1 MWQTITGKPSYKC
14 YTMVAYVAYL
24 RVSTNRQETSGLG
37 IEAQREAVE
46 RYAALSDGLILTEF
60 VETESGAKSNRPQL
74 AKALALCRRTKSTLL
89 IARLDRL
96 SRSLSFV
103 AQLLDAN
110 VDIRCADMPEANRL
124 LLQMLAVFGEYERQM
139 IRDRTKAALAA
150 AKARGVVL
158 GANGKVLAAANR
170 DAAMRH
176 AETQR
181 PAISAAREAG
191 CQSLP
196 QIAAYLSENGH
207 KTADGGRWHPM
218 TVKRLLTR
226 LGAA

>member
-1 MWQTITGKPSYKC
+1 MIQ
-14 YTMVAYVAYL
+14 YVSYL
-24 RVSTNRQETSGLG
+24 RVSTGRQEASGLG
-37 IEAQREAVE
+37 IEAQREAVQ
-46 RYAALSDGLILTEF
+46 RYAARVESKIVAEF
-60 VETESGAKSNRPQL
+60 VETESGAKSDRPQL
-74 AKALALCRRTKSTLL
+74 TKALALCRRTKSTLL

-103 AQLLDAN
+103 ALLLDAN

-124 LLQMLAVFGEYERQM
+124 LLQMLAVFGEHERQM

-150 AKARGVVL
+150 AKVRGVVL

-170 DAAMRH
+170 DAAMLH
-176 AETQR
+176 AETLR

-196 QIAAYLSENGH
+196 QMAAYLAENGH

-218 TVKRLLTR
+218 SVKRLMDR
-226 LGAA
+226 LGPI